1 MKNIHLIPTDKPSRL
16 DEKRSKQETLD
27 EAAGILSKR
36 PNVKD
41 FDLRPYGY
49 IGALLNYIKLLEE
62 YTKWEQ
68 KQDKNKYSKEEVE
81 SIWKFALYSAEQHD
95 KFGTKNKSNFI
106 RKDVEEFIEQF
117 KKK

>member
-1 MKNIHLIPTDKPSRL
+1 MKEP
-16 DEKRSKQETLD
+16 KQETLE

-68 KQDKNKYSKEEVE
+68 EQDKNKYSEEEVLRIITSCKE
-81 SIWKFALYSAEQHD
+81 YLSFGDEFNEKQWFEQY
-95 KFGTKNKSNFI
+95 
-106 RKDVEEFIEQF
+106 